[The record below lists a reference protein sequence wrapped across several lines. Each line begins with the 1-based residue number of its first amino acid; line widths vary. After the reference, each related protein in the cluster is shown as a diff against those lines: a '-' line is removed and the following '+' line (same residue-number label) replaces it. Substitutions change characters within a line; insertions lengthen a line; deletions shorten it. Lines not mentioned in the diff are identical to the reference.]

1 VHCNHQGE
9 PDWSTAFPRVLAREQ
24 GVRSAG
30 SEKGRTGEKIH
41 FGHYSKPVKSALRGR
56 GRAIIRE
63 RGGLRGV
70 CRGAAGE
77 AKGGGQ
83 FDGGRGCGTSRSGR
97 GRAAL
102 RELVGIDS
110 TSNFTPLTNSRK
122 NSDDKSSPSPIT
134 DPISNTSVSATAK
147 AVETIVVDLSSD
159 SEASSPSSRS
169 SSPSSSWTTSPS
181 PDEEQ
186 DDMMVH
192 PGLELLRTCSPLAS
206 LWQTGN
212 GISPLICPEMGSSVR
227 EVRSRLRLSTQTPR
241 YPSPSSPLQV
251 THSVWLGEQGRDED
265 AAHRLLIRSP
275 SDRLPDSVQL
285 AGSRNQAP
293 LLVSVVGGSDP
304 VFVSLEEVNL
314 PSYYRHI

>member
-1 VHCNHQGE
+1 MCIATIKENPTGARPFRGFWPGSKVSVPLAVKKGE
-9 PDWSTAFPRVLAREQ
+9 LERRYN
-24 GVRSAG
+24 
-30 SEKGRTGEKIH
+30 

-70 CRGAAGE
+70 CRGVAGE
-77 AKGGGQ
+77 AKGRGQFGGGQRQ

-186 DDMMVH
+186 DDMMV
-192 PGLELLRTCSPLAS
+192 GLFCLMA
-206 LWQTGN
+206 
-212 GISPLICPEMGSSVR
+212 
-227 EVRSRLRLSTQTPR
+227 LS
-241 YPSPSSPLQV
+241 
-251 THSVWLGEQGRDED
+251 
-265 AAHRLLIRSP
+265 
-275 SDRLPDSVQL
+275 
-285 AGSRNQAP
+285 
-293 LLVSVVGGSDP
+293 
-304 VFVSLEEVNL
+304 
-314 PSYYRHI
+314 